1 MVKSI
6 KVSVKEYRA
15 MKESSGLKIPPPA
28 WRQPDGV
35 LVACEEKLAVLN
47 ENLAEIQDICQEAL
61 EDGVL
66 MGCDEQ
72 QLRDYLHSLV
82 AALTNP
88 YSSD

>member
-1 MVKSI
+1 
-6 KVSVKEYRA
+6 
-15 MKESSGLKIPPPA
+15 MKQSNRLKTPPPV
-28 WRQPDGV
+28 WRQPDGS

-47 ENLAEIQDICQEAL
+47 ENLEEIQDICQEAL
-61 EDGVL
+61 EDGIL